1 MAQIEYLRVIWW
13 GFWCSTNS
21 SSWRM
26 AYQEKD
32 KFCLIIIPW
41 FILQKQKKLPEYAF
55 FIRFKRFASPNL
67 LPLVISAP
75 LFWFKRANS
84 KTIRWYFFDRDF
96 FHESLLF
103 DSMRLDPKWKIAQS
117 CQYFQRNFFFT
128 KKFNF
133 NDNNGTKRILS
144 LLVLLLLQWI
154 RYFWF
159 ILLKD

>member
-1 MAQIEYLRVIWW
+1 MWFDGAFDVAQIAVVDVWLTKKK
-13 GFWCSTNS
+13 TNFA
-21 SSWRM
+21 WLL
-26 AYQEKD
+26 YHD
-32 KFCLIIIPW
+32 LFY
-41 FILQKQKKLPEYAF
+41 KLPEYAF

-144 LLVLLLLQWI
+144 LLVLLLLLQWI